1 MVIEL
6 FIDNR
11 SRYFAFVPS
20 CVLSQAL
27 HAQGLVKY
35 RWRAVVKPI
44 VEVLIKNDI
53 NIIQMPCPESS
64 YPTYIEG
71 IRRSPKGY
79 NSYDTKEY
87 RNHCRR
93 LAKNI
98 TDLIYA
104 LINNK
109 YIILAIFGI
118 AYSPTCAI
126 KTQYIPGKGKV
137 RKLGIFMEELINLLI
152 RRSIR
157 NLAYIDSIDK
167 NNNVTI
173 FKINEKGQLTNDP
186 TRDYK
191 VIVFIEIDRSHPE
204 KAVNMFKK
212 ILKVRLSQDSGKLRR
227 DLRDW
232 LGGS

>member
-1 MVIEL
+1 
-6 FIDNR
+6 
-11 SRYFAFVPS
+11 
-20 CVLSQAL
+20 
-27 HAQGLVKY
+27 
-35 RWRAVVKPI
+35 
-44 VEVLIKNDI
+44 
-53 NIIQMPCPESS
+53 
-64 YPTYIEG
+64 
-71 IRRSPKGY
+71 
-79 NSYDTKEY
+79 
-87 RNHCRR
+87 
-93 LAKNI
+93 
-98 TDLIYA
+98 
-104 LINNK
+104 
-109 YIILAIFGI
+109 
-118 AYSPTCAI
+118 
-126 KTQYIPGKGKV
+126 
-137 RKLGIFMEELINLLI
+137 MEELINLLI